1 MRLEVPNASI
11 SRIGSFQGREN
22 QLHAFLPA
30 SGGFGQSSMFLG
42 LWTLHPRLTLH
53 LVMAFSLFMH
63 FCHQTAPFYNDN
75 HRIGLGAHPTPVRH
89 HLNLIIIVIS

>member
-1 MRLEVPNASI
+1 MATYPSILAWKISWTEQPSRLQSMRQQRAN
-11 SRIGSFQGREN
+11 
-22 QLHAFLPA
+22 
-30 SGGFGQSSMFLG
+30 GFGQSSMFLG